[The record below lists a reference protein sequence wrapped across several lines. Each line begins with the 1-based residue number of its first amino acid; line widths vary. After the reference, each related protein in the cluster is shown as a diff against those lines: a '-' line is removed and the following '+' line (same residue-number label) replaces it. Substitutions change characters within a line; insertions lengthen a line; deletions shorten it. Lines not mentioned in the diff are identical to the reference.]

1 MKAYL
6 KAFKCLLWGKDISIT
21 YLIFGLLMFVSAI
34 VQVDDPIGKVE
45 PSIEHPIII
54 VWTLIIAGL
63 ITILIS
69 PLQNWFI
76 VRNTIMGFCFFLS
89 IYVIVDC
96 GENITKAANG
106 VWFVALIVYGFLFAR
121 SQKDLIEDKKN
132 YVKQDNKGK

>member
-1 MKAYL
+1 MKEYL
-6 KAFKCLLWGKDISIT
+6 RLFKNLLWEKDISIT

-34 VQVDDPIGKVE
+34 VQVDDPAGKVE

-54 VWTLIIAGL
+54 VWTLIVVGL
-63 ITILIS
+63 ITMFIS

-89 IYVIVDC
+89 IYVILDC
-96 GENITKAANG
+96 GENIMKAANG

-121 SQKDLIEDKKN
+121 SYKDLYKDKER
-132 YVKQDNKGK
+132 YVKQNKT

>member
-6 KAFKCLLWGKDISIT
+6 KAFKRLLWEKDISIT

-54 VWTLIIAGL
+54 VWTLIVAGL
-63 ITILIS
+63 ITMLIS